1 MSKNT
6 HVQII
11 SCGPGLSEINDR
23 HGYSFDWVTSMI
35 KDKVDSIEVVKI
47 YNNELPSYRPGD
59 IWIITGSRYSVYD
72 NIDWITSFKKSIRQG
87 LKLKIPMLG
96 ICFGHQ
102 IVCSV
107 LGADVIKNDMGWEI
121 GSSEAS
127 LTDGGKKSDLFR
139 GFNHTFS
146 VYQSHQDVVSHVPE
160 SVKVLA
166 QNKYGVQSVSFDE
179 TVFGVQFHP
188 EFSFEVMK
196 AYHSIRTKKIN
207 NKEKYFVNNANDG
220 IKVVENFINMI
231 LRR

>member
-47 YNNELPSYRPGD
+47 YDNELPSCRPDD

-72 NIDWITSFKKSIRQG
+72 NIDWIASFKKLIIQG
-87 LKLKIPMLG
+87 LELRGPMLG

-102 IVCSV
+102 IICNA
-107 LGADVIKNDMGWEI
+107 LGASVVKNDMGWEM
-121 GSSEAS
+121 GSSEVS
-127 LTDGGKKSDLFR
+127 LTDSGKKTDLFK

-146 VYQSHQDVVSHVPE
+146 VYQSHQDVVSDVPE
-160 SVKVLA
+160 NIKVLA
-166 QNKYGVQSVSFDE
+166 QNEYGVQSFSFNDN
-179 TVFGVQFHP
+179 VFGVQFHP
-188 EFSFEVMK
+188 EFSFKVMK
-196 AYHSIRTKKIN
+196 AYYSIRIKKIN
-207 NKEKYFVNNANDG
+207 NKEKYFVSDVNNG
-220 IKVVENFINMI
+220 VKVVENFINMI